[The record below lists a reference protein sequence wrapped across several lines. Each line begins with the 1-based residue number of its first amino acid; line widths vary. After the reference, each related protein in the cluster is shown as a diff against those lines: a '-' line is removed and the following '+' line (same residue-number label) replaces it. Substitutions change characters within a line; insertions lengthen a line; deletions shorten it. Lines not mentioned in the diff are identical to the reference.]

1 VSREESHSEDCGR
14 IHPLLEPESTHNR
27 KMASREVLPM
37 FDGVLGQF
45 ALEAD
50 PKTPP
55 VPLRATHELDGY
67 GHSACGIY
75 FSDHAGLEALN
86 PWVVKFFG
94 EEDPSMGWTAENL
107 ALNGELP
114 WCVPTMPVGDDA
126 TRDRLGHGE
135 ACFNIKKFP
144 KEYRALLNAGIVT
157 DTGRTYQQGYYPPFP
172 IAKINLPAFMN
183 NDEMEQVPVPWIPT
197 PPGSVPPPPP
207 PPAAAAPASE
217 MASMSPFEAEQRDPL
232 GLHRWVRLVNLS
244 ATAMNGK
251 LAEVIF
257 PLNADTGR
265 VGVRLAGE
273 ALVSKAAVG
282 REAAGKVGKPV
293 AIKPAN
299 LEPLSDAESVKVCRL
314 EAAGEDQTRCK
325 RALKVQTTRWPK
337 ELLAAAPFDE
347 SPLSQALGF
356 GPLRITRVAPRSKL
370 TEREHY
376 DNQWTTY
383 MMIEPVSGLAPPP
396 WQSSIGAVVAW
407 RESGAPVSADDMCLF
422 NDYLSNL
429 LDRYSD
435 ARVDPGRDFTP
446 AKWLEEKN
454 LILARMMGIAGY
466 DDINI

>member
-1 VSREESHSEDCGR
+1 
-14 IHPLLEPESTHNR
+14 
-27 KMASREVLPM
+27 M

-126 TRDRLGHGE
+126 TRDRLGPGE
-135 ACFNIKKFP
+135 ACCNIKKCP
-144 KEYRALLNAGIVT
+144 KEYRALL
-157 DTGRTYQQGYYPPFP
+157 
-172 IAKINLPAFMN
+172 
-183 NDEMEQVPVPWIPT
+183 IPT

-207 PPAAAAPASE
+207 PAAAAAPASE

-244 ATAMNGK
+244 TTAMNGK
-251 LAEVIF
+251 LAEVLF